1 MHSKEVKDI
10 IVKNYMEDIVKRNMD
25 EQYEIRQD
33 ICKCGLC
40 RLDVYALAINHLPPQ
55 YVVSDRG
62 HIFTKL
68 KEMEDQFNADVTR
81 EVLKAIDFINT
92 HKRHG

>member
-1 MHSKEVKDI
+1 MQSKSAKEMV
-10 IVKNYMEDIVKRNMD
+10 VKNYMEDIVKRNID
-25 EQYEIRQD
+25 EQYEQRRD
-33 ICKCGLC
+33 ICKCDLC
-40 RLDVYALAINHLPPQ
+40 RLDVYALAINRLPPQ

-81 EVLKAIDFINT
+81 EVLKAIDFIKT
-92 HKRHG
+92 RKRHE